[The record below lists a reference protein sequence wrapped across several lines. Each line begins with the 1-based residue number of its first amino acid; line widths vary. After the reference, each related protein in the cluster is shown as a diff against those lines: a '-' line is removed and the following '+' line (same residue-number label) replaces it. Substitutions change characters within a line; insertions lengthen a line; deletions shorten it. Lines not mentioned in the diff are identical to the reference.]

1 MRFQRKRFSVDGRAL
16 NFISFTN
23 LTLEKNGKKFAQ
35 NFLNILRIF
44 GGVID
49 AEKIIKKLTLLFGQ
63 FLFFAKRTV
72 CILMFKQKNKQTRL
86 SQRSHCERKTLK
98 KTTWDRMLIFK
109 EERIVF
115 HSSLTT

>member
-63 FLFFAKRTV
+63 FLFLQNELYASL
-72 CILMFKQKNKQTRL
+72 C
-86 SQRSHCERKTLK
+86 SSRKTNRLDCHSVHTVNARHWK
-98 KTTWDRMLIFK
+98 KQPGI
-109 EERIVF
+109 EC
-115 HSSLTT
+115 